1 MEIHIRI
8 IGVILIV
15 LALAHSLFPKYF
27 NWGKELRAVSLINK
41 EMMYVHTFF
50 IALMLCLMGILC
62 LTSAHDLIHTP
73 LGNRICLGL
82 GIFWTARLLIQFFG
96 YSTVLWRGKQLESFI
111 HITFAAMWL
120 YAGTVFLMVYFKG

>member
-15 LALAHSLFPKYF
+15 LAVAHSAFPSYF
-27 NWGKELRAVSLINK
+27 NWGTELRTVSLINK

-50 IALMLCLMGILC
+50 IALMLFLMGILC
-62 LTSAHDLIHTP
+62 LTSAHDLIHTS

-96 YSTVLWRGKQLESFI
+96 YSSVLWRGKRLESFI
-111 HITFAAMWL
+111 HMAFAAMWL
-120 YAGTVFLMVYFKG
+120 YAGTVFLIVYFKG